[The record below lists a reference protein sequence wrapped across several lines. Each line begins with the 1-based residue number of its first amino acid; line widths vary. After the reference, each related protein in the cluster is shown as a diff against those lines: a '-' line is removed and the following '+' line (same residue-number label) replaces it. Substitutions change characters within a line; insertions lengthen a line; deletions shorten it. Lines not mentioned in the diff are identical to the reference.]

1 MTNLNYYWQKR
12 NEQEQKTRDREK
24 LNEDF
29 EAGLAKRASDEKIK
43 KLEEELEAK
52 SRKPVA
58 NSNVEL
64 DAYYRGL
71 LSKPML
77 EIAKVN
83 ENFKETYLKQQE
95 VLAEWMVNQ
104 KAFKEIMLKIALE
117 NGKSEEEVMIEVE
130 NAKIKV
136 LNNETEFG
144 NNFVANEDDKWAAFY
159 APRVK
164 TRMGIK
170 D

>member
-29 EAGLAKRASDEKIK
+29 EAGLAKRANDEKIK
-43 KLEEELEAK
+43 KLEDELEAK

-64 DAYYRGL
+64 DAYYRAL

-83 ENFKETYLKQQE
+83 ENFKETYFKQQE
-95 VLAEWMVNQ
+95 ILAEWMVNQ

-144 NNFVANEDDKWAAFY
+144 NNFVANEDDKWAVFY

-164 TRMGIK
+164 SKMGI